1 MCAKKASR
9 SAKTLSLEL
18 NQDIDSNTE
27 ARGRRL
33 MIKSKFMQSLDSQVY
48 AELSRLAKER
58 GVSVQELIRALI
70 IPDWIRANNNQKVK
84 RTR

>member
-18 NQDIDSNTE
+18 NQDMDSNTE